1 MELSVV
7 VEQVEGNGYRASCG
21 EPIPMTADGASREEA
36 LLRLQE
42 RVSAKMAAGLEV
54 VRIRVPTFTPDRPLW
69 PDDEFTRAWLDGIA
83 GECGGGLTCA
93 TCHVYV
99 DPEWAGRLPP
109 PDADE
114 RDMLQFTAAERRPT
128 SRLCCQLRMSEE
140 FAGLRVEV
148 PEFQY

>member
-1 MELSVV
+1 VPKAVFVLNDSSERE
-7 VEQVEGNGYRASCG
+7 VEVARHESLMRA
-21 EPIPMTADGASREEA
+21 A
-36 LLRLQE
+36 
-42 RVSAKMAAGLEV
+42 
-54 VRIRVPTFTPDRPLW
+54 VRNNV
-69 PDDEFTRAWLDGIA
+69 DGIA

-128 SRLCCQLRMSEE
+128 SRLCCQLRMSEAL
-140 FAGLRVEV
+140 AGIRVEV